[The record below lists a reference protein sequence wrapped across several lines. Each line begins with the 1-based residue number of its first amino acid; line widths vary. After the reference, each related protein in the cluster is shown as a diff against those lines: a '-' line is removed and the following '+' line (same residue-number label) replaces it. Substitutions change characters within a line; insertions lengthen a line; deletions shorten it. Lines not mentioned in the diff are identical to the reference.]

1 MGPEWLIGGGLSLA
15 GLCFS
20 YTWRSSAKLHQRID
34 DLTSKLSG
42 CQTDSAKTYVTKAE
56 IKDVESRIT
65 AGLKELGERLERN
78 LDRLAERLERLQ
90 ANDGRDGRR

>member
-1 MGPEWLIGGGLSLA
+1 MMGPEWLIGGGLSLA

-34 DLTSKLSG
+34 DLTRELSG
-42 CQTDSAKTYVTKAE
+42 CQTESAKTYVTKAE
-56 IKDVESRIT
+56 IKDVENRIT
-65 AGLKELGERLERN
+65 AGLKELGERFERN

-90 ANDGRDGRR
+90 TKDGRH

>member
-1 MGPEWLIGGGLSLA
+1 MMGPEWLIGGGLTLA
-15 GLCFS
+15 GSCFA

-34 DLTSKLSG
+34 DLTRELSG

-56 IKDVESRIT
+56 IKDVENRIT
-65 AGLKELGERLERN
+65 AALKELGERFERN

-90 ANDGRDGRR
+90 AKDGRH